1 MTASNVSDLLYHQLA
16 YRSDRQKVIS
26 SNIANINTPNYK
38 TKDISFEKQLTQSEQ
53 STDLAL
59 TVTNKNHIAF
69 DQTTNTNLKTN
80 QIYEVQGLESQNDGN
95 NVNLDQQISEM
106 AKNSVMQSAITN
118 SITKDSRWF
127 KLVVDS
133 SGKN

>member
-1 MTASNVSDLLYHQLA
+1 MTASNVSDILYQQLA

-38 TKDISFEKQLTQSEQ
+38 TKDLSFQGQLDKATKSQ
-53 STDLAL
+53 DLEL
-59 TVTNKNHIAF
+59 MVTNSKHIKF
-69 DQTTNTNLKTN
+69 DMEDSKPQPRTKV
-80 QIYEVQGLESQNDGN
+80 YEVQGLEEQNDGN
-95 NVNLDQQISEM
+95 NVNLDQQMSEM

-127 KLVVDS
+127 KLVVDA